1 MWRECGP
8 AAPSQNVKELLAA
21 SGRTP
26 ICSLAQTPGL
36 GVGGFTPI
44 PASILTRSLIF
55 EQIRGCMEQEHVSD
69 LDRHHL
75 KEEELCLP
83 PCEMGA
89 SFRRVEGGL

>member
-1 MWRECGP
+1 
-8 AAPSQNVKELLAA
+8 
-21 SGRTP
+21 
-26 ICSLAQTPGL
+26 
-36 GVGGFTPI
+36 
-44 PASILTRSLIF
+44 
-55 EQIRGCMEQEHVSD
+55 MEQEHVSD